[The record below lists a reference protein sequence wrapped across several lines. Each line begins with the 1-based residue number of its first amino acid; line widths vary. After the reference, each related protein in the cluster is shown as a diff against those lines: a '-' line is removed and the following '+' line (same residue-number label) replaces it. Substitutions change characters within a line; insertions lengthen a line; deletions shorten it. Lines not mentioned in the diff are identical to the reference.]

1 MRQGPHAKRGRS
13 RGGNRRSGVPNRNQT
28 FDSNGP
34 DVRIRGNAHQVYE
47 KYLTLARDAQA
58 SSDRIL
64 AEAYYQHA
72 EHYFRIVNAF
82 NEQDENRQRPNNNS
96 SNGQAAGWNNN
107 NGNGSQ
113 PAVEEFPATEEGEPS
128 QPVVTSTRPVH
139 QAPAEEADDEG
150 VRAITARSGG
160 QLSLNRAQDE
170 QEDAPPP
177 PRRGRPRRQPAGGR
191 EEQPSLIDD
200 ANAAAPAEA
209 AVEAGDAEAPPPR
222 RRRSRSPNGSSARG
236 TMSRPAED
244 RGETDAQPAES
255 APPPGED

>member
-82 NEQDENRQRPNNNS
+82 NEQDDQRQRPNPNS
-96 SNGQAAGWNNN
+96 SNGQSGNWNN
-107 NGNGSQ
+107 NGNGNQ
-113 PAVEEFPATEEGEPS
+113 PSVEKFPAAEEGEAA

-139 QAPAEEADDEG
+139 QPQAEEGDDEG
-150 VRAITARSGG
+150 LQAICTRSGG
-160 QLSLNRAQDE
+160 GRLRSAVGRKNPRCLSA
-170 QEDAPPP
+170 AA
-177 PRRGRPRRQPAGGR
+177 RRGRPRA
-191 EEQPSLIDD
+191 
-200 ANAAAPAEA
+200 
-209 AVEAGDAEAPPPR
+209 
-222 RRRSRSPNGSSARG
+222 
-236 TMSRPAED
+236 SRPH
-244 RGETDAQPAES
+244 RVKTSPR
-255 APPPGED
+255 